1 VLGSATI
8 HDDTSAASATSAAG
22 SGIRGRTGEDTLGV
36 DMWVGSTLGARGD
49 CITVGCLAV
58 GVRTCEIHTAT
69 HTVKQYGWRGVA
81 VTAAVV
87 GSRTAPFG
95 KCVSVVGKRGLAAGG
110 LRAANPGGR

>member
-1 VLGSATI
+1 
-8 HDDTSAASATSAAG
+8 
-22 SGIRGRTGEDTLGV
+22 
-36 DMWVGSTLGARGD
+36 
-49 CITVGCLAV
+49 
-58 GVRTCEIHTAT
+58 
-69 HTVKQYGWRGVA
+69 